1 MNTDNQNTD
10 PQHLEAWYIAMW
22 RQHTTWFV
30 VFAIIVCG
38 VAWGVMSSAN
48 ASLKECH
55 EKILSA
61 YEHRTHSTDSLIASY
76 RSLVADSTISPLTAI
91 VLNQALTEASEA
103 LSQQET
109 DQKTLHLLEL
119 EFAKIQNEYEV
130 LNLWCALLTVVF
142 LIFSF
147 FSIFKTNEM
156 TRQGEEALVKLGQTA
171 AEARQKSDSI
181 DTQVQKAEERVIGKT
196 EELSNKAEEK
206 FKKLSDDINAKSET
220 AIANNTR
227 IEEISSSLTALED
240 RAEGINQS
248 LDQVLKN
255 KENVFDQYVDKH
267 LEEEKRKFFSEIN
280 EKADKTAT
288 DVDELKKQ
296 IADILRNATS
306 NPSTGTETEAHED
319 EDDEDEHGDEPDDKP
334 ADQ

>member
-1 MNTDNQNTD
+1 MSINDNDNQ
-10 PQHLEAWYIAMW
+10 PKEPWYVAMW

-30 VFAIIVCG
+30 VFTLVVCA

-48 ASLKECH
+48 SSLRECH
-55 EKILSA
+55 EKIMSA
-61 YEHRTHSTDSLIASY
+61 YQHRTHATDSLIASY
-76 RSLVADSTISPLTAI
+76 RSLIADSTITPLTAI
-91 VLNQALTEASEA
+91 ALNHALTRASETLA
-103 LSQQET
+103 GHEAE
-109 DQKTLHLLEL
+109 QKTLHLLEL

-171 AEARQKSDSI
+171 AQARQKSDSI
-181 DTQVQKAEERVIGKT
+181 DTQVQKAEERVSKKT
-196 EELSNKAEEK
+196 EELSKNAEIK
-206 FKKLSDDINAKSET
+206 FKKLSDNIDAKSET
-220 AIANNTR
+220 VTSNNTR
-227 IEEISSSLTALED
+227 IEEISSSLTALEG
-240 RAEGINQS
+240 RAGAINQS
-248 LDQVLKN
+248 LDQVLKD

-267 LEEEKRKFFSEIN
+267 LEEEKRRFFSELN
-280 EKADKTAT
+280 EKADKTAA